1 MEDLNLNSLI
11 NTALCTKD
19 QDYMS
24 SEGMKIFN
32 KTFEDISKKD
42 NSALKIFLYF
52 FPLCSPL
59 EKNDKEFWFM
69 KYKNEKNYNE
79 YEFAKDILKCYIQ
92 YLSDKDSKSFDINVM
107 KKLLLFKDYK
117 FIGEFLLVV
126 KNYDEKIIATISY
139 ITKDPSYF
147 AMAFETKIEP
157 EKIQKKLCINIIR
170 DYLGRKKLLVEFQ
183 KGIEMIKVYGDLYQ
197 KEKTLNE
204 DLSKRMTSL
213 ETEVSKLKNDNIT
226 LKGEISKLKNN
237 NITLY
242 EEISKLKNNNKT
254 LNEEIS
260 KLKDDNKTLNEEIS
274 KFKNNNVTLNGEMS
288 ELKNKNVTLNG
299 EVSKMKNDISD
310 LKERL
315 DLIDARDTVKMSLR
329 YLYKILFTQ
338 FSDEMKS
345 VTNIW
350 EQIDEIKKI
359 LSKPQ
364 FKRYD
369 FVSKFIDNINYDGLH
384 NINEKADN
392 LSQKERNFKSI
403 EKYFKNI
410 SGDVSSFV
418 AEFFQ
423 KLPNINEF
431 IDLNLLFFKDPK
443 TVDKKFEEIKNYSD
457 AYIAVFG
464 KDIK

>member
-1 MEDLNLNSLI
+1 MEDLNLNTLI

-42 NSALKIFLYF
+42 NSALKVFLYF

-213 ETEVSKLKNDNIT
+213 ETEVSKLKNDNVT
-226 LKGEISKLKNN
+226 LKEEISKLKNN
-237 NITLY
+237 NMTLY

-260 KLKDDNKTLNEEIS
+260 KLKDDN
-274 KFKNNNVTLNGEMS
+274 VTLNGEMS
-288 ELKNKNVTLNG
+288 KLKNNNVTLSG
-299 EVSKMKNDISD
+299 EISKIKNDTSD
-310 LKERL
+310 LKEKL
-315 DLIDARDTVKMSLR
+315 DLIDVRDTVKMSLR
-329 YLYKILFTQ
+329 YLYKILYTQ
-338 FSDEMKS
+338 FSDEMKN
-345 VTNIW
+345 VTNVW

-384 NINEKADN
+384 NINEKAHN

-410 SGDVSSFV
+410 SGDLLSFV
-418 AEFFQ
+418 AEFFE

-443 TVDKKFEEIKNYSD
+443 TVDKKFEEIKSYSD